1 MPSVLFADTLASL
14 KPAGSGWNAAIG
26 EDWSQGRA
34 TFGGM
39 VAALG
44 NEAMRR
50 LVPSDRSLRGLDTTF
65 IGPALAGEVRIEA
78 EVLRTGRAVT
88 VAYARLWSNGNV
100 AATMTGIYGAA
111 RESSLSLAPAVA
123 AGVPGAEGLAEREPI
138 AALGG
143 PTFLQHFG
151 FRWAEGSRPFAG
163 TTSRAAKIYV
173 RHQDRAPLTES
184 HVVALIDC
192 IPSVVLQL
200 FAKPAP
206 SSSLTWNVQFLRH
219 DYGFPPDAWWRID
232 SEVNAAG
239 SGYSCESCT
248 LLDPNGMPAALAR
261 QIVAVFG

>member
-1 MPSVLFADTLASL
+1 MLFSQTLATL
-14 KPAGSGWNAAIG
+14 QAVDGGWSALIG

-39 VAALG
+39 VAALC

-50 LVPSDRSLRGLDTTF
+50 LVPAERSLRGLDTTF
-65 IGPALAGEVRIEA
+65 IGPALAGPVRIEA
-78 EVLRTGRAVT
+78 EILRIGRAVT

-100 AATMTGIYGAA
+100 AATATGVYGAA
-111 RESSLSLAPAVA
+111 RESALSLAPPVA
-123 AGVPGAEGLAEREPI
+123 AGVPSAEGLADREPI
-138 AALGG
+138 STQGG
-143 PTFLQHFG
+143 PTFLRHFG
-151 FRWAEGSRPFAG
+151 FRSAEGSRPFAG
-163 TTSRAAKIYV
+163 TQSRTAKIYV
-173 RHQDRAPLTES
+173 RHQDTAPITES

-200 FAKPAP
+200 FTKPAP

-219 DYGFPPDAWWRID
+219 DFSFAPDAWWRID

-239 SGYSCESCT
+239 GGYSCESCT
-248 LLDPNGMPAALAR
+248 LLDPSGMPAALAR